1 MINRSISITRR
12 LVAAVLI
19 LECLSALILIGAVTV
34 HEYHVELQAFDASLM
49 GMAQALMG
57 AVQDGED
64 VSDSLI
70 FDTQGLSLEK
80 GEIYQVEEK
89 NGHVLGSSGNR
100 EALGELLAAKDGF
113 YEIAIAGH
121 QFRFVVFHAIRVID
135 PETPKGGVRHDVTV
149 IYGRRVG
156 KVWHEVFEAIRFI
169 AITTALLVGL
179 TALLMVLLIRKYLA
193 PVRQL
198 AEEANRISVANWQFD
213 SPESAK
219 RTVELRPLARA
230 LESALARV
238 QLSFAQQKRFTS
250 DAAHELKTDVAI
262 VKSSLQLL
270 AMKKR
275 TVEEYGQGLAL
286 SLDDFTR
293 LETTVERLLTLARL
307 EQPITG
313 GDASAAS
320 RICSMKKVVE
330 EAIHQGAAF
339 AQLKEI
345 KVTASLEE
353 DTEVPLDLRDA
364 LLLCSNVLVNALQH
378 SHKEGKVH
386 ISLTRRDADV
396 VLLCKDWGEGISEE
410 DRPFVFNPFYRSD
423 TSRSRKSGGTGLGLS
438 ICKAICIRIGGSID
452 IANQEE
458 GGAVVVAVLP
468 VHLPTSISK

>member
-1 MINRSISITRR
+1 MTNQSISITRR

-34 HEYHVELQAFDASLM
+34 HEYHVQLQAFDASLM
-49 GMAQALMG
+49 GTAQALMG
-57 AVQDGED
+57 AVQDADD
-64 VSDSLI
+64 VSDSLS
-70 FDTQGLSLEK
+70 FDMQGLSLGK
-80 GEIYQVEEK
+80 KAIYQVEEK

-100 EALGELLAAKDGF
+100 AALGELLTAKDGF
-113 YEIAIAGH
+113 HEIAIADH
-121 QFRFVVFHAIRVID
+121 RFRFVVFHSIRVID
-135 PETPKGGVRHDVTV
+135 PETPGGGVRHDVTV
-149 IYGRRVG
+149 IYGSPVG

-169 AITTALLVGL
+169 AITTGLLLGL

-193 PVRQL
+193 PIHQL
-198 AEEANRISVANWQFD
+198 AEEANRVSVVNWKFD

-307 EQPITG
+307 EQPITRE
-313 GDASAAS
+313 DISAAS
-320 RICSMKKVVE
+320 RVCSLKKAME
-330 EAIHQGAAF
+330 EALHQGAAF

-345 KVTASLEE
+345 EVTASLDEN
-353 DTEVPLDLRDA
+353 TEVPLDLRDA
-364 LLLCSNVLVNALQH
+364 LLLCSNVLVNAVQH
-378 SHKEGKVH
+378 THNQGKIH
-386 ISLTRRDADV
+386 ISLTRRDTEV
-396 VLLCKDWGEGISEE
+396 VLVCKDWGEGISEE

-438 ICKAICIRIGGSID
+438 ICKAICSRTGGSID
-452 IANQEE
+452 IMNHDE

-468 VHLPTSISK
+468 AHLPTSIFR